1 MANESK
7 MDVELLNIIKYTTK
21 DGRNR
26 CILKFRPISDN
37 CVSISDKF
45 KGVSIIET
53 YFDGHEVFD
62 KIPNNYFGS
71 NVEMTLK
78 QVTSSSN
85 PLQQR
90 TIVSKINDIN
100 LV

>member
-1 MANESK
+1 MPNETK

-21 DGRNR
+21 DNRNR

-53 YFDGHEVFD
+53 YFNGHDVFD

-71 NVEMTLK
+71 NVEMTLQ
-78 QVTSSSN
+78 QVTDNSN
-85 PLQQR
+85 PLKQK

-100 LV
+100 LI